1 MQSPVGATYSTQ
13 EVMSQPI
20 EDAELYRQRGLGGRQ
35 RAGSQPALIV
45 VDMILGFTDR
55 ASPLHCDTDEA
66 VAAIAQLLQA
76 ARAGGR
82 PVAYTTVAYDEAAK
96 HVARAFIE
104 KVPSLLT
111 LEKGSRWVEV
121 DPRIAPRPGEPVL
134 TKLFASA
141 FFGTPLAA
149 LLVSQGCDTVVVTGA
164 STSGCVRA
172 TAVDAL
178 QHGYRVVVPR
188 AAVADRAERPQ
199 EANLFDIDQKY
210 GSVVDLQEAIDLLHR
225 HAETG

>member
-1 MQSPVGATYSTQ
+1 
-13 EVMSQPI
+13 MSQPL
-20 EDAELYRQRGLGGRQ
+20 DVAALYRQRGLGGRQ
-35 RAGSQPALIV
+35 KAGKRPALIV
-45 VDMILGFTDR
+45 VDMILGFTDPT
-55 ASPLHCDTDEA
+55 SPLHCDTEEA
-66 VAAIAQLLQA
+66 VAAIAELLEV
-76 ARAGGR
+76 ARAAKR
-82 PVAYTTVAYDEAAK
+82 PVAFTTVAYDEASK
-96 HVARAFIE
+96 QVARAFIE

-121 DPRIAPRPGEPVL
+121 DPRIAPEPGEPVI

-141 FFGTPLAA
+141 FFGTPLASMLA
-149 LLVSQGCDTVVVTGA
+149 ARGCDTVVITGA

-188 AAVADRAERPQ
+188 GAVADRANQPH

-210 GSVVDLQEAIDLLHR
+210 GTVSDLQETIDLLR
-225 HAETG
+225 EGPAID